1 MKKIKREKSTT
12 TTGHYVRN
20 ADLLPA
26 VIEAKQ
32 LGVVTDKLISMIQ
45 MIAERYSRKGS
56 FGGYSF
62 REDMV
67 SSAIENL
74 CKNALKFNHER
85 FNNPFAFYT
94 TAIHNS
100 FLQYMADEK
109 KHRNIR
115 DKLLLDAGQNPSF
128 NYLDK
133 EKDEDS
139 SGVKESDEISIE
151 IVEHADNPE
160 NNQEDDTV
168 KKESDGEV
176 EEKVI
181 IKESKIG
188 YRDRAPGPVI
198 RYGPGDFDVDPITGA
213 FILKKKEAL
222 IAVANKTVVKEDKT
236 VIEKTAKPKAVAKK
250 TAVKAVAKKTV
261 VKAVAKKTATSA
273 KPKVTAVTKKTAVK
287 KPAAKVVVKKQAV
300 KKAEAKKPVVKKIQK
315 PSSKSKKEK

>member
-1 MKKIKREKSTT
+1 MKKIKREKSTS

-26 VIEAKQ
+26 VIEAKEQ
-32 LGVVTDKLISMIQ
+32 GAVTDKLMGMIR

-74 CKNALKFNHER
+74 CKNALKFNHEKY
-85 FNNPFAFYT
+85 NNPFAFYT
-94 TAIHNS
+94 TAIHHS

-139 SGVKESDEISIE
+139 SVVKESDEISIE

-181 IKESKIG
+181 TKESKIG
-188 YRDRAPGPVI
+188 YHDRAPGPVI

-236 VIEKTAKPKAVAKK
+236 VVEKTAKPKS
-250 TAVKAVAKKTV
+250 VAKKTV
-261 VKAVAKKTATSA
+261 VKAVAKKTATA
-273 KPKVTAVTKKTAVK
+273 TKPKVTAVAKKTTVK
-287 KPAAKVVVKKQAV
+287 KPAAKVVAKKQAV
-300 KKAEAKKPVVKKIQK
+300 KKAEAKKPAVKKIQK
-315 PSSKSKKEK
+315 PSSKSKKER